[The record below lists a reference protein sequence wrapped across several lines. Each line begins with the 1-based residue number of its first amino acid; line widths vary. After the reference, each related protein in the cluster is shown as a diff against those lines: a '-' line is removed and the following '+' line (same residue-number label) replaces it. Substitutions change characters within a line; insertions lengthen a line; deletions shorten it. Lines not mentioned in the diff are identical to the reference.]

1 MSKIIKFPFAIVI
14 VRSTDVELG
23 YLGNIVDF
31 RGFKMADSGIR
42 VPSFAEGYLGFKMA
56 DSMIRVPSFAEG
68 YLVTSHGGYCY
79 HEDKLPNHR
88 NTIKGFSAAHFV

>member
-1 MSKIIKFPFAIVI
+1 MSEIIKFPFTIVI

-23 YLGNIVDF
+23 DLRNIVDF
-31 RGFKMADSGIR
+31 RRFKMADSW
-42 VPSFAEGYLGFKMA
+42 
-56 DSMIRVPSFAEG
+56 IRVPSFAEG

>member
-1 MSKIIKFPFAIVI
+1 MSEIIKFPFTIVI

-23 YLGNIVDF
+23 DLGNIVDF

-42 VPSFAEGYLGFKMA
+42 VPSFAEGYL
-56 DSMIRVPSFAEG
+56 
-68 YLVTSHGGYCY
+68 VTSHGGYYY

>member
-1 MSKIIKFPFAIVI
+1 MSEIIKFPFAIVI

-23 YLGNIVDF
+23 YLENIVDF

-42 VPSFAEGYLGFKMA
+42 VPSFAK
-56 DSMIRVPSFAEG
+56 G